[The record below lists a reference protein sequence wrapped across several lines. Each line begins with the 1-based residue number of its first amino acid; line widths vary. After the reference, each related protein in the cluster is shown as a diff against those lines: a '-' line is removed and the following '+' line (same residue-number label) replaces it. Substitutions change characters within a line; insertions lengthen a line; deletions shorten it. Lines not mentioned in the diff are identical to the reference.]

1 MIDID
6 LLDQLN
12 KKLDEELEAFRKAF
26 RNNDEEAL
34 KVSADKCNTL
44 RDELLNTLTQTVGE
58 HNND

>member
-44 RDELLNTLTQTVGE
+44 RDELLNLLS
-58 HNND
+58 H